1 MAFWSLYKF
10 ISSYV
15 QTYYLISLYI
25 TTYKFVFSHLGSGV
39 ARKSPMLGHGMSTLH
54 LYELPREVQK
64 LLEGSGGI
72 LPQKI

>member
-10 ISSYV
+10 IRSYV

-25 TTYKFVFSHLGSGV
+25 TAYKFVFSHLGSGV
-39 ARKSPMLGHGMSTLH
+39 ARKSPILGHSMGTLH
-54 LYELPREVQK
+54 LYELVREVQK
-64 LLEGSGGI
+64 FLGGSGGI